1 MKLGISVFDRM
12 RGPGQARTMLN
23 PLNPTKRVLALALA
37 AGLLAGC
44 SSTATGPAAS
54 TTAKSAGTA
63 PTAPA
68 AASPTSSSVASA
80 TTSAAFAALE
90 SRYHA
95 NLGLYGIDT
104 GTGSTVAFNADKRFA
119 FCSTF
124 KTFATS
130 VLLLRDTDQQLSRLI
145 KYTKADILSYAPIT
159 SQHLATGMTVSA
171 LMAAALDYSD
181 NTAANLL
188 LSQIGGPSALQ
199 AALRAEG
206 DATSNVDRNEPTLN
220 SNIPGDTRDTTTP
233 RTAATDL
240 RTFALGSALTAAR
253 RAQLVAW
260 LQANTTGGPY
270 VRAAVP
276 SGWKVGDK
284 TGSGDYGARND
295 IAVIWPPEN
304 AAPIVIAI
312 YTNRGDN
319 ANATSDDALISDA
332 TKAALQTLTGQA

>member
-1 MKLGISVFDRM
+1 MKLGIRVFDRM
-12 RGPGQARTMLN
+12 LGPGQARFMLN
-23 PLNPTKRVLALALA
+23 PVNPTKRALALALS

-44 SSTATGPAAS
+44 SSTSTTPAAS
-54 TTAKSAGTA
+54 TTAKSASTA
-63 PTAPA
+63 PTA
-68 AASPTSSSVASA
+68 SPTASA

-95 NLGLYGIDT
+95 NLGLYAIDT
-104 GTGSTVAFNADKRFA
+104 GTGGVVGYNADKRFA

-130 VLLLRDTDQQLSRLI
+130 VLLQRDTDQQLSQVI

-159 SQHLATGMTVSA
+159 SQHLATGMTLSA

-188 LSQIGGPSALQ
+188 LSQIGGPSAFQ
-199 AALRAEG
+199 AALRADG

-233 RTAATDL
+233 RTAVTDL
-240 RTFALGSALTAAR
+240 RTFALGSALTGTR

-270 VRAAVP
+270 IRAAVP

-295 IAVIWPPEN
+295 IAVIWPSDN

-332 TKAALQTLTGQA
+332 TKVALQTLTGQA